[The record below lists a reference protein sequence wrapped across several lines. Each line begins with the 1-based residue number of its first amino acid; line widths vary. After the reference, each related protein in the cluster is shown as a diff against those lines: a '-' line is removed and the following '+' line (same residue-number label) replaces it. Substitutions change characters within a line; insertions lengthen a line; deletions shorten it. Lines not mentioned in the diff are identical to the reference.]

1 MGIPGDGLNISLD
14 IRTNM
19 SNKKQNSRFAITD
32 TADQDFRKFL
42 KRFKNPTYIGN
53 KIKKFHNEPTEAC
66 FFLIKYITNIMISRG
81 TFEPNL

>member
-1 MGIPGDGLNISLD
+1 MVRPGKELTTYLD
-14 IRTNM
+14 LRTK
-19 SNKKQNSRFAITD
+19 SPNKKQNSRFAITD